1 MTLDRIKAIARLNDE
16 ELKLGILTK
25 GSWHERYQ
33 QSSYI
38 YIGGLP
44 YEMNEGD
51 VAIVFSQYG
60 EIVDIHLV
68 RDKETG
74 KSRGFAF
81 LCYTDQRSTVLA
93 VDNLNNAELGSRRIL
108 VDHVEKYRVPREF
121 IKPED
126 PAQDPAVY
134 APSGADGTGF
144 GEVRRLTKEHLGKGK
159 VEKVFDEDERV
170 RDRQWERELMESVKG
185 HKKHRR
191 L

>member
-1 MTLDRIKAIARLNDE
+1 MTLDRIKAIARLNEE

-38 YIGGLP
+38 HIGGLP

-51 VAIVFSQYG
+51 IAIVFSQYG

-81 LCYTDQRSTVLA
+81 LCYEDQRSTILA

-134 APSGADGTGF
+134 AASGADGKGY
-144 GEVRRLTKEHLGKGK
+144 GEVKRLTREELGRGK
-159 VEKVFDEDERV
+159 AERVFDVDERV
-170 RDRQWERELMESVKG
+170 RNRQWERELMESVKG
-185 HKKHRR
+185 HKKHHRH
-191 L
+191 